1 MADSLLVE
9 MPFPLRRGSLTILD
23 TIQVY
28 DAFGRTRRC
37 RLKERADGR
46 SRLLLEHP
54 LL

>member
-28 DAFGRTRRC
+28 NTFGRSHRC
-37 RLKERADGR
+37 ELEERADGDHVKG
-46 SRLLLEHP
+46 HP
-54 LL
+54 HL